1 MRHLFREKMEVEG
14 KKKLC
19 GHFGVP
25 HYNFINDVVVKMRN
39 TQHLENYFKPKVVR
53 QRKCSIKRV
62 FVKRFVLF
70 SKRHAICFVP
80 SHRWVRHMKK
90 HAHSRT
96 HVNKGGET
104 NTQMHS
110 HTHPHIHT
118 VLKQKNRIHFYYEM
132 EWALPRKGEVV
143 FLRCKW
149 KKPAGNKRV
158 LFIALIS

>member
-1 MRHLFREKMEVEG
+1 MCGLCTELCLMFSALHARHNEQNTSTRAKVLSPKQKIWSTWIKILFRVKVTISNATLIPRKNG
-14 KKKLC
+14 GRRKKKLC

-90 HAHSRT
+90 
-96 HVNKGGET
+96 
-104 NTQMHS
+104 NT
-110 HTHPHIHT
+110 HIHAP
-118 VLKQKNRIHFYYEM
+118 M
-132 EWALPRKGEVV
+132 
-143 FLRCKW
+143 
-149 KKPAGNKRV
+149 
-158 LFIALIS
+158 